1 MSAPSTDRRQSNRRG
16 AVAPRPKLA
25 PRFGPVSYFGPVCPF
40 RRSWP
45 PGPEVLRR
53 GLRWALLLLSTL
65 PAWAAD
71 PTPAQLQFFENKI
84 RPIFANNCYKCHS
97 RQAEKLKANL
107 SLEFRDGLLKGGE
120 TGPAIVPGD
129 PDHSLL
135 IKAVRYTDPDLQ
147 MPPKNPLSG
156 QQIADLEAWVKMG
169 APDPRVAGATLAS
182 ADWGKNRREHW
193 AFQPVKNVQTPAVA
207 ATAWVSTPVD
217 AFILAK
223 LEASHM
229 QPAAPADK
237 RALLR
242 RATFDLTGLPPTPE
256 EAQAFANDNS
266 PDAFAKVVDRLL
278 ASPRYGERWGRFWL
292 DTARYADTKGDI
304 RLNQDV
310 PQYPFAW
317 TYRDYVVRSFNED
330 KPYNQ
335 FVREQIAGDQL
346 PATEHHPELAA
357 LGFLTL
363 GPRFNDNVNDI
374 MNDRIDVVCKG
385 LLGLTVT
392 CARCHD
398 HKFDPIP
405 QKDYYSLKGIFD
417 SSVEP
422 PEEPASGSHAND
434 PGLRQF
440 RRQVERH
447 QPNSRRRPAQTPQP
461 APRRRACGQRRHPPA
476 APATNQPGPPR
487 RRLARSQRP
496 RLLRPAPPFSAT
508 SSSPMILPSSSA
520 ARPATRATSCP
531 AISSPS
537 SPAPIPPS
545 SAWAAA
551 ASNWPR
557 PSSTPPTPSPP
568 ASSSTA
574 SGCIISAR
582 ALSPPRTIS
591 ATSPTRPA
599 TPNSST
605 TWRHASC
612 RTVGPSKNS
621 IASSCFPAFISK
633 AAKTIPATPKWTR
646 RTASCGAPISSA
658 WNLRPCAIPFSPWA
672 ANWTPTL
679 GGPPVQLQQGQGGY
693 SHRRTLYGLVDRR
706 NLPEIYSQFDF
717 ANPDITMGKRYLTT
731 VPQQALFMMNSP
743 LVVELA
749 RKLVNLPEFIALSG
763 PDPRIRF
770 LYERILQRLP
780 TDLEIKLGEEFVDD
794 SPPAELITEDAR
806 QRLRAERGAAGQ
818 RAGPRGGGRR
828 MSLVSLGPNQL
839 RAIGTWAKYAH
850 ALLQTNEVLFLD

>member
-1 MSAPSTDRRQSNRRG
+1 M
-16 AVAPRPKLA
+16 APRPKLA

-84 RPIFANNCYKCHS
+84 RPIFVNNCYKCHS

-147 MPPKNPLSG
+147 MPPKNPLSD

-422 PEEPASGSHAND
+422 PEEPLLDPMPMTPAYAS
-434 PGLRQF
+434 F
-440 RRQVERH
+440 
-447 QPNSRRRPAQTPQP
+447 
-461 APRRRACGQRRHPPA
+461 A
-476 APATNQPGPPR
+476 ARLNATNQ
-487 RRLARSQRP
+487 
-496 RLLRPAPPFSAT
+496 
-508 SSSPMILPSSSA
+508 IL
-520 ARPATRATSCP
+520 
-531 AISSPS
+531 
-537 SPAPIPPS
+537 
-545 SAWAAA
+545 AAA
-551 ASNWPR
+551 QLKLRSLPRAGGPAANADIRRQLQQQINQARRAAALLEASD
-557 PSSTPPTPSPP
+557 P
-568 ASSSTA
+568 A
-574 SGCIISAR
+574 
-582 ALSPPRTIS
+582 SPPRATILRDIVKPHD
-591 ATSPTRPA
+591 SPLFIRGEAGNKGDIVPRHFLTVIAGPNPPLFRMGSGRLQLAEAIVNPSNPLTARVLVNRVWMHHFGEGFVTTPDDFGNQSDPPSHPELLDYLAARFMQDGWSLKKLHRLIMLSSVYQQSSENNPRYAEMDPQNRLLWRANIQRLEFEAVRDSLLAMGGQLDPA
-599 TPNSST
+599 
-605 TWRHASC
+605 
-612 RTVGPSKNS
+612 
-621 IASSCFPAFISK
+621 
-633 AAKTIPATPKWTR
+633 
-646 RTASCGAPISSA
+646 
-658 WNLRPCAIPFSPWA
+658 
-672 ANWTPTL
+672 L